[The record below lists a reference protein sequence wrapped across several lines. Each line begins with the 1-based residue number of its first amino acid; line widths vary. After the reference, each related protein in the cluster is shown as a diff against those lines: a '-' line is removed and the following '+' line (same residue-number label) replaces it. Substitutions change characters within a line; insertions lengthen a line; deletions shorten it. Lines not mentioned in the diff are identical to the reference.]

1 MLHNHDTNSI
11 NKTLRNNEKKLII
24 KTEKKIFL
32 FMNEFVL
39 NVGQLE
45 ATFRW
50 QTGLM
55 YVS

>member
-24 KTEKKIFL
+24 KTEKKNFL